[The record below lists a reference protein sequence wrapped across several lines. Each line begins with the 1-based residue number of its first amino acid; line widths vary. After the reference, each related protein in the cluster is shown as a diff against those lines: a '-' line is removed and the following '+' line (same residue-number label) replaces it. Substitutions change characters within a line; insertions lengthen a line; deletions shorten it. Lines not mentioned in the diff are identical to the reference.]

1 MLPLIIAQAP
11 GQPAAPP
18 LQPLPHPELPDLPPV
33 PVEVATWVWI
43 LGTLLAVLMLGLAL
57 WFLLKPRPQR
67 AKLQPNPRTVTLRAL
82 RQLHAT
88 VSTLPPPDVGHRVSI
103 ILRQYL
109 EDRYC
114 IPAPART
121 TPELFSKSTDLQ
133 PTPRIASTG
142 LLEVHTVKSTAPT
155 KVVAPF
161 APLAELWDRMAFA
174 PLPATEKEA
183 LNLVEAAIQRL
194 EEDPA

>member
-1 MLPLIIAQAP
+1 VPETARN
-11 GQPAAPP
+11 PP
-18 LQPLPHPELPDLPPV
+18 RNEP
-33 PVEVATWVWI
+33 T
-43 LGTLLAVLMLGLAL
+43 
-57 WFLLKPRPQR
+57 PRP
-67 AKLQPNPRTVTLRAL
+67 ATPPRRRTRKCSLVGVP
-82 RQLHAT
+82 QNAT
-88 VSTLPPPDVGHRVSI
+88 VLPAREVGHRVSI

-109 EDRYC
+109 EDRYH

-121 TPELFSKSTDLQ
+121 TPELFAKAADL
-133 PTPRIASTG
+133 PDTPRIASTG
-142 LLEVHTVKSTAPT
+142 VLEVHTVKSTAPT

>member
-1 MLPLIIAQAP
+1 MLNLFLAQAP
-11 GQPAAPP
+11 GQPPAPP

-33 PVEVATWVWI
+33 PVEVATWVWVI
-43 LGTLLAVLMLGLAL
+43 GSLLAAAMLGLAL

-67 AKLQPNPRTVTLRAL
+67 AKLQPNPRTATLRAL
-82 RQLHAT
+82 RP
-88 VSTLPPPDVGHRVSI
+88 LPSAADLPD
-103 ILRQYL
+103 
-109 EDRYC
+109 
-114 IPAPART
+114 
-121 TPELFSKSTDLQ
+121 
-133 PTPRIASTG
+133 TPRIASTG
-142 LLEVHTVKSTAPT
+142 VLEVHTVKPTAPT

>member
-1 MLPLIIAQAP
+1 MLDLFLAQAP
-11 GQPAAPP
+11 GQPQAPP
-18 LQPLPHPELPDLPPV
+18 LQPLPHPDLPELPPV
-33 PVEVATWVWI
+33 PAEIATWVWI
-43 LGTLLAVLMLGLAL
+43 VGGVITLIMLVLVL
-57 WFLLKPRPQR
+57 WLLLKPRPLRPQLK
-67 AKLQPNPRTVTLRAL
+67 ANPRTGTLQAL
-82 RQLHAT
+82 RQLHSS
-88 VSTLPPPDVGHRVSI
+88 VSTLPPPEIGHRVSI

-109 EDRYC
+109 EDRYH

-121 TPELFSKSTDLQ
+121 TPELFAKASDLP
-133 PTPRIASTG
+133 PTPRVASTG
-142 LLEVHTVKSTAPT
+142 LLEVHTVKSLAPV

-183 LNLVEAAIQRL
+183 LQLVTAAIQRI

>member
-1 MLPLIIAQAP
+1 MLSPFLAQAP
-11 GQPAAPP
+11 GQPPAPP

-33 PVEVATWVWI
+33 PVEVATWVWVI
-43 LGTLLAVLMLGLAL
+43 GSLLAAAMLGLAL

-67 AKLQPNPRTVTLRAL
+67 AKLQPNPRTATLRAL
-82 RQLHAT
+82 RQLHST
-88 VSTLPPPDVGHRVSI
+88 VTTLPPPEVGHRVSI

-109 EDRYC
+109 EDRYH

-121 TPELFSKSTDLQ
+121 TPELFAKAADL
-133 PTPRIASTG
+133 PDTPRIASTG

-183 LNLVEAAIQRL
+183 INLVESAIQRL